1 MQEHY
6 RLAEGVSEDEASLV
20 FNNPTCKLIKGV
32 FVLVF
37 CHFFGLAF
45 TRSKSWMTPKVRSW
59 EAHGKVLQASCF
71 WGHQFLDLPKANKK
85 LMKS

>member
-20 FNNPTCKLIKGV
+20 FNNPTCKVIKGV

-37 CHFFGLAF
+37 C
-45 TRSKSWMTPKVRSW
+45 P
-59 EAHGKVLQASCF
+59 
-71 WGHQFLDLPKANKK
+71 FLD
-85 LMKS
+85 